1 MYMFFFL
8 VMQKTAYEMRISDLS
23 SDVCSS
29 YLDADRAVARRRAAD
44 PADPCRRGDGHRPRA
59 NAAVAYRVDAVADPA
74 RCRRLSDPHRA
85 DRRGRARGRE
95 RLCRAGAGDL
105 ARRRAR
111 RRGTH
116 ARLVAVTRVAFGD
129 DFQAFLRASLRL
141 SRRMD
146 SLHRNAGRSEE
157 HTSEL
162 P

>member
-85 DRRGRARGRE
+85 YRRGRARGRE
-95 RLCRAGAGDL
+95 SGSAPCRGRVWQYVLDSV
-105 ARRRAR
+105 
-111 RRGTH
+111 
-116 ARLVAVTRVAFGD
+116 VAVA
-129 DFQAFLRASLRL
+129 LKKK
-141 SRRMD
+141 
-146 SLHRNAGRSEE
+146 NK
-157 HTSEL
+157 TSA
-162 P
+162 